1 LILCV
6 MTERPTRIQSI
17 DIVRGLAMVLMAI
30 DHVRLYGGVPA
41 GGQTPALF
49 FTRWVTN
56 FCAPV
61 FVMFA
66 GTGAFFYGRAV
77 SDRAAVARFLV
88 TRGLLLVALELTLI
102 RFTWTF
108 NLDWSHFV
116 LAGVIW
122 MLGWCMVGIGGI
134 VMTRVSAKTI
144 GILGL
149 AIIFLQQGFAFGR
162 GSWWEFIY
170 PAGKNAPLGISV
182 LDVIVPWIGVMMAG
196 YGFGQIMASDAD
208 TRRRWCLRIGLTA
221 TLAFVV
227 IATVVAIVTARS
239 GQTART
245 APLWIRILAQ
255 NKYPASQLFL
265 MMTLGPAITLL
276 PFVEGATGWIAGVF
290 RTFGRVP
297 MFYYLLHIPLIH
309 VAALAM
315 AAIRGDGIH
324 HEWYATAPFASVP
337 PSARWSLGQLYLIWA
352 VVIVLLYPL
361 CAWYA
366 KAKAEK
372 QAPWMR
378 YI

>member
-1 LILCV
+1 
-6 MTERPTRIQSI
+6 MTVRSPRVQSI
-17 DIVRGLAMVLMAI
+17 DIVRGLVMVLMAI

-66 GTGAFFYGRAV
+66 GTGAYFYGKV
-77 SDRAAVARFLV
+77 INDQSELARFLV

-108 NLDWSHFV
+108 NLNWSNFM

-122 MLGWCMVGIGGI
+122 MLGWCMVGLGGI
-134 VMTRVSAKTI
+134 VFLNFSAKAI

-149 AIIFLQQGFAFGR
+149 AIVFLQQVFAFGR

-170 PAGKNAPLGISV
+170 PAGKDAPFGISV
-182 LDVIVPWIGVMMAG
+182 LYVIVPWIGVMMAG

-208 TRRRWCLRIGLTA
+208 TRRRWCLRIGLAA
-221 TLAFVV
+221 TFLFLIVATIIAVV
-227 IATVVAIVTARS
+227 NEPSGLNARVP
-239 GQTART
+239 
-245 APLWIRILAQ
+245 PLWIRILAQ

-265 MMTLGPAITLL
+265 MMTLGPAIALL
-276 PFVEGATGWIAGVF
+276 PLVEGATGVIARVF

-309 VAALAM
+309 IAALAM
-315 AAIRGDGIH
+315 ASLRGDGIH

-337 PSARWSLGQLYLIWA
+337 PAARWSLGQLYLVWA
-352 VVIVLLYPL
+352 IVILLLYPL

-366 KAKAEK
+366 KVKTEK
-372 QAPWMR
+372 PAPWMR
-378 YI
+378 YV